1 MGLYSS
7 LFHDS
12 TLADFFSER
21 ATLQGMLDFEAAL
34 ARAQAHCGVIPQ
46 AAVAPIEAACRTECL
61 DAAALAQ
68 AAASAGNLAIP
79 LVKQLTAAVKAQD
92 EQAARYVHW
101 GATSQDAIDTGMV
114 VQLRAALVQAEM
126 LLVKLMQALAVQVQT
141 HADSVMPGRTWLQH
155 ALPTTYGLKLAGTL
169 DALLRWHE
177 RLQELT
183 PRLLVLQFG
192 GAAGTLASLK
202 ENGPQVS
209 QALAQQLNLALAD
222 TPWHTQRDRLLEA
235 AGWLAGVSTT
245 LGKFAG
251 DFALQMQTEVAEVA
265 EPTAEGKGGSSTM
278 PHKRNPVTCAAIL
291 STVTRI
297 PGLMATL
304 YTGQLQQHE
313 RALGGWQAEWQ
324 TLPELATLAGGVLNN
339 SLMLVEG
346 MQVFTERMR
355 QNLDITHGL
364 IMAEAVTLAL
374 AEHIGKAEAHHR
386 IEQLCHQALDGGKP
400 LQTLL
405 EQDEQVSRYL
415 SGQQIARLLDPSSA
429 TGSAS
434 HFLRQVLVRFRNAL

>member
-1 MGLYSS
+1 MGLYSP

-12 TLADFFSER
+12 PLADFFSER

-34 ARAQAHCGVIPQ
+34 ARAQEQCGVIPQ
-46 AAVAPIEAACRTECL
+46 SAVSPIEAACRAEYL
-61 DAAALAQ
+61 DASALAQ

-79 LVKQLTAAVKAQD
+79 LVKQLTAVVKAQD

-101 GATSQDAIDTGMV
+101 GATSQDVIDTGMV
-114 VQLRAALVQAEM
+114 VQLRGALVQAER
-126 LLVKLMQALAVQVQT
+126 LLVKLMQALALQVQT

-177 RLQELT
+177 RLRELM

-192 GAAGTLASLK
+192 GATGTLASLK
-202 ENGPQVS
+202 ESGPQVS
-209 QALAQQLNLALAD
+209 QALAQQLKLGLAD
-222 TPWHTQRDRLLEA
+222 TPWHTQRDRLLEV
-235 AGWLAGVSTT
+235 AGWFAGLSTT

-297 PGLMATL
+297 PGLMAML
-304 YTGQLQQHE
+304 YTAQLQQHE

-324 TLPELATLAGGVLNN
+324 TLPELATLTGGVLHN
-339 SLMLVEG
+339 SLVLVEG
-346 MQVFTERMR
+346 MQVFTDRMR

-374 AEHIGKAEAHHR
+374 AEHIGKAAAHHR
-386 IEQLCHQALDGGKP
+386 IEQLCHRALDGGEP

-405 EQDEQVSRYL
+405 EQDEQVSQYL
-415 SGQQIARLLDPSSA
+415 GNQQIAQLLDPSTA

-434 HFLRQVLVRFRNAL
+434 HFLHQVLARFRNSL